1 MQGYLPE
8 SLINEV
14 VFEAQRDILYKAF
27 AYLKS
32 QNFIKEVSKRL
43 RNSIFLPDDV
53 IYEPG

>member
-27 AYLKS
+27 SYLKS
-32 QNFIKEVSKRL
+32 QNFIKEVSKHL
-43 RNSIFLPDDV
+43 RN
-53 IYEPG
+53 